1 MNKHMQKGFTIFELL
16 VALGIF
22 GILMTLVI
30 QFQVRGNQIST
41 QLGVESEQIED
52 IRNAAA
58 IITDEVQRA
67 YYVFPPCGVYSSNPN
82 SIPIL
87 KSCDI
92 TTAFPTGYQPT
103 KMNVNFSKFNFGS
116 GNTVY
121 NPLALITGVSGIWEV
136 GSANNPPILAMIVA
150 PRESDPANITCGG
163 TRPSGEKARACY
175 QFVAY
180 FPVKREYVSVGLK
193 GNPSTYPAYAEKLDD
208 VAAWRN
214 QWVLMEYRE
223 NLDDYIG
230 AQTGQT
236 VAGVGTG
243 LSFPVVNWGNANCGV
258 GYICSNGSTS
268 EPTPDPRT
276 SVQLSSNALP
286 AISRGNIIATELASF
301 VSRMNSTVAV
311 IGGISSNILLDNVE
325 PNQFKIDFPALSAAS
340 PLPTICVTVPTD
352 SSCFQGYNSVDER
365 GVTEVRIS
373 LQGSRILDSSGAKV
387 LIPTKPL
394 QTYATL
400 RNLPQ

>member
-22 GILMTLVI
+22 GVLMTLVI

-41 QLGVESEQIED
+41 QIGVESEQIED

-67 YYVFPPCGVYSSNPN
+67 YYVFPPCGIYSSNPN
-82 SIPIL
+82 SIPVL
-87 KSCDI
+87 KACG
-92 TTAFPTGYQPT
+92 TVFTGGYQPT
-103 KMNVNFSKFNFGS
+103 KMNVSFSKFNLGS
-116 GNTVY
+116 GPTVY
-121 NPLALITGVSGIWEV
+121 NPLAANAGISGIWEV
-136 GSANNPPILAMIVA
+136 GSASNPTILAMIVA
-150 PRESDPANITCGG
+150 PRESDPANITCGN
-163 TRPSGEKARACY
+163 RPPGEKARACY
-175 QFVAY
+175 QFIAY
-180 FPVKREYVSVGLK
+180 FPVKREYVTRGLN
-193 GNPSTYPAYAEKLDD
+193 GNSITSSERFDD
-208 VAAWRN
+208 VSNWRN

-223 NLDDYIG
+223 NLDESDDV
-230 AQTGQT
+230 AALTGQT
-236 VAGVGTG
+236 VPGVGIG
-243 LSFPVVNWGNANCGV
+243 LSFPAVRWSNANCGV
-258 GYICSNGSTS
+258 AFVCDSPSTK

-276 SVQLSSNALP
+276 SIQTSVNALP
-286 AISRGNIIATELASF
+286 AISRGNVIATELASF
-301 VSRMNSTVAV
+301 VSRMDSTVAV
-311 IGGISSNILLDNVE
+311 VGGGQSNILLDNVE